1 MYDPQA
7 SQQQLKAAQSEAA
20 YEAMDE
26 TELARQ
32 IRRLEQEMLEHAR
45 NLEFEQAA
53 QARDRLREFKDR
65 LFGVSKR
72 DAAAVDQA
80 VARPVPGKK
89 AQRAAGRRHSW

>member
-1 MYDPQA
+1 
-7 SQQQLKAAQSEAA
+7 
-20 YEAMDE
+20 MDE

-32 IRRLEQEMLEHAR
+32 IRRVERDMLEHAR

-72 DAAAVDQA
+72 DAAGADEA
-80 VARPVPGKK
+80 NARPVPGKVAK
-89 AQRAAGRRHSW
+89 RAAGRRQRSW